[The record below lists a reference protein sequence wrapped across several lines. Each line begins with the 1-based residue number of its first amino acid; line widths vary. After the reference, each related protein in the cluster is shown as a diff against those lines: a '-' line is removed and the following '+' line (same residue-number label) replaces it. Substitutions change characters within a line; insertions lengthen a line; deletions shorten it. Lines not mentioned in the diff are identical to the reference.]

1 MRLTFPID
9 KSGVSNC
16 AFCCFSLFSSGYFP
30 ISFSLSSV
38 LIKNLQLAFELVSI
52 ISPHKVFEAIISWV
66 RQDVTN
72 RYDYT
77 HQLLEHVRLMLLP
90 SEYLI
95 TRVQEESLVKNDSQ
109 CKDYLLEALSYH
121 LMPKEKQLLMKN
133 VRARPRTPIGLPKVS
148 KTILFLMDLSL

>member
-1 MRLTFPID
+1 MPTGLIFSPNLFRKYWEKTRGSFVPYL
-9 KSGVSNC
+9 VS
-16 AFCCFSLFSSGYFP
+16 S
-30 ISFSLSSV
+30 ISF
-38 LIKNLQLAFELVSI
+38 Q
-52 ISPHKVFEAIISWV
+52 VFEAIISWV

-95 TRVQEESLVKNDSQ
+95 TRVQEESLVKNDSH

-121 LMPKEKQLLMKN
+121 LMPKEKQLLIKN
-133 VRARPRTPIGLPKVS
+133 VRTRPRTPIGLPKVS
-148 KTILFLMDLSL
+148 RHLICVSSCMC